1 MEFAQTVYLVIVVG
15 LIFLFFISLT
25 VFIRRLLTNYSLR
38 SNEAKDVEKKL
49 DKLIE
54 QNDIIISLLK
64 EKK

>member
-1 MEFAQTVYLVIVVG
+1 MEFAQSVYLVIVVG